1 MTEEKT
7 QDKDLVRVKELV
19 NEGRLDDAV
28 KQIKTYLERINED
41 NYIDRMENMLETLVT
56 LHGGRTVLRFLI
68 EHNVIDISTILHNL
82 SKRDSM
88 LRYSFLLLLKSMCEN
103 ESDLFLSYVEELLK
117 SEDPNVK
124 EAILQLLIFI
134 SGGEKEI
141 TDESKIRATAAK
153 LSDEKDFVSEKAI
166 QALKS
171 MGNDTPSLI
180 TKILTEYV
188 RENSDDE
195 ELKKNIDI
203 VLKSIVSVE
212 KIDEIVEKEK
222 PKEEEQEE
230 EGPEDEEKTIADK
243 ELELK
248 KKDLELKK
256 KKLELEEKEKELEEQ
271 EIEEKEKALKK
282 KQELL
287 EREKELSK
295 VEFELK
301 EKEVEDRKKKI
312 KEEEN
317 KRLQEKIKEM
327 EEEEKGNEKDL

>member
-7 QDKDLVRVKELV
+7 HNTDLEKIKELV

-28 KQIKTYLERINED
+28 ERIKTYLEQINEN
-41 NYIDRMENMLETLVT
+41 NYIDRMENMLETLLT

-68 EHNVIDISTILHNL
+68 EHNVIDIPTLLHNL

-103 ESDLFLSYVEELLK
+103 ESDLFLPYIEELLE

-134 SGGEKEI
+134 SGGEKNI
-141 TDESKIRATAAK
+141 TNESKIRATAAK
-153 LSDEKDFVSEKAI
+153 LSNEKEFVSEKAI
-166 QALKS
+166 QALRA

-195 ELKKNIDI
+195 ELKKNIDT

-212 KIDEIVEKEK
+212 KIDEIVEEEK
-222 PKEEEQEE
+222 PKEEERVEE
-230 EGPEDEEKTIADK
+230 EEEDEEKTIADK

-271 EIEEKEKALKK
+271 EIQEKEKALKK

-287 EREKELSK
+287 EREKKLSQVEL
-295 VEFELK
+295 ELK

-312 KEEEN
+312 RDKET

-327 EEEEKGNEKDL
+327 EKEEKGNEKDS